1 MSISFSMDAVVA
13 TSGSLGTARIFMD
26 KRLFDLVLCLLLLPM
41 LAPLLLA
48 IALMVKLM
56 SPGPVFYLGARVG
69 LNGKLFLIIKFRTMI
84 VDAESVGFGPSTA
97 HNDPRVT
104 AIGRFLRR
112 HKLDELPQLFNILKG
127 EMSFVGPRPQVERF
141 TRLYSSDEQIILTVR
156 PGLTDYASIK
166 FANLGELL
174 GDDDIEAK
182 YLREIEPEKN
192 RLRIKYVREKSL
204 LVDIKILLLT
214 GLRLL
219 HLSVPWKLV
228 E

>member
-1 MSISFSMDAVVA
+1 
-13 TSGSLGTARIFMD
+13 MD